1 MKRVN
6 RYYDAAKAH
15 HTPEGFRN
23 PEPSQRQEGDLQRWQ
38 DERKRQ
44 GLPKPPQQGYAQFTE
59 RWWQPADL
67 SGSDD
72 GIWWLGH
79 ASMLLRLGGRYILID
94 PVLSERASPL
104 SFYGPKRKTPTPLT
118 VEQLPAVDAV
128 LISHNHYDHLDR
140 RTVRQLARRF
150 PQAEFIV
157 PLGLKRWF
165 RRYRLKV
172 HELDWWQSLSLGE
185 LTVYAT
191 PARHWSMRAL
201 WDRNRSLWCGWVIH
215 HPALRFYFSGDSG
228 YSARLA
234 EIGQRLGP
242 FDVAAL
248 PIGAYAPR
256 WFMQEQHMDP
266 QQSVALYRELNQ
278 PRAIPIHWGVFELA
292 DESLD
297 EPPQQLNLALSEAGL
312 EQHQFHPLK
321 IGERIAL
328 QDSQQALSLRP
339 AVQRKE

>member
-1 MKRVN
+1 MKRIN

-44 GLPKPPQQGYAQFTE
+44 GLPKPPQHGYAQFTE

-72 GIWWLGH
+72 SVWWLGH
-79 ASMLLRLGGRYILID
+79 ASMLLRLGGRYVLID

-104 SFYGPKRKTPTPLT
+104 SFYGPKRRTPPPLA
-118 VEQLPAVDAV
+118 VGQLPAVDAV

-150 PQAEFIV
+150 PRAEFIV

-165 RRYRLKV
+165 RRYRLNV
-172 HELDWWQSLSLGE
+172 YELDWWQSVSLGE
-185 LTVYAT
+185 LTAYAT
-191 PARHWSMRAL
+191 PARHWSMRTL

-228 YSARLA
+228 YSERLA
-234 EIGQRLGP
+234 EIGHRLGP
-242 FDVAAL
+242 FDMAAL

-266 QQSVALYRELNQ
+266 QQSVTLYRQLNQ

-297 EPPQQLNLALSEAGL
+297 EPPHQLNLALSEAGL

-328 QDSQQALSLRP
+328 QNLQQASPIRP
-339 AVQRKE
+339 PEE